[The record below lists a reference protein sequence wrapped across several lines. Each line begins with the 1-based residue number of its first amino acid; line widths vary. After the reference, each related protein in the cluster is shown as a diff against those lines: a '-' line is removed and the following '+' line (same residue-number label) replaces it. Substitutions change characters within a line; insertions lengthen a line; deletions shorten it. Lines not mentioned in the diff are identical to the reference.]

1 MCVQVHTC
9 LFTHLCM
16 TCISW
21 HMCDCQMTTLGD
33 SPYLPF
39 VGSTATW
46 LLIAAILTYVYQK
59 HLLSTSHITIG
70 GPGIQ
75 MCGSHS
81 AWRNKVYGN
90 SNSSSPACKA
100 FYAVSHLPRSAL
112 HFRKGSTSLLM
123 CFQNQICRGTVEHSL
138 WLSSV
143 SVEGTNHWAGI
154 APKPLTCYGRILKSV
169 HQHWTYGSHVNIGTV

>member
-1 MCVQVHTC
+1 MCVQVHIC

-16 TCISW
+16 TCTSW
-21 HMCDCQMTTLGD
+21 YMCDWQMTTLGD
-33 SPYLPF
+33 SPCLPF
-39 VGSTATW
+39 VGSMATW
-46 LLIAAILTYVYQK
+46 LLIAAYAIYAILTYVYQK
-59 HLLSTSHITIG
+59 HLVSTSHITIG

-81 AWRNKVYGN
+81 AWRNEVYGN

-100 FYAVSHLPRSAL
+100 LYAVSHLPRSAL

-123 CFQNQICRGTVEHSL
+123 CFQNHICRGTVEHSP

-143 SVEGTNHWAGI
+143 IVWKEPTTEPASLSSPSLVPVE
-154 APKPLTCYGRILKSV
+154 Y
-169 HQHWTYGSHVNIGTV
+169 